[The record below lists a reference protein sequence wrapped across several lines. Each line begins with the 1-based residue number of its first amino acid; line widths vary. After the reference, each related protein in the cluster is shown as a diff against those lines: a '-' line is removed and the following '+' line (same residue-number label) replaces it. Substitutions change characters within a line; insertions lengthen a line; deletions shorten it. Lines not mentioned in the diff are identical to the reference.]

1 MVMLAKRGR
10 IFRIFSRTTGSVLQ
24 VHQASSPR
32 SLVSLLGQEVG
43 NYLQISLWFLEER
56 CMGRI
61 LHRYPL
67 HFLDTVEEGSD
78 NEVLGNIVS
87 PIDD

>member
-10 IFRIFSRTTGSVLQ
+10 IFRIFSRTSGSVFQ

-56 CMGRI
+56 RVGRI

-67 HFLDTVEEGSD
+67 HFLDAVEERSD
-78 NEVLGNIVS
+78 NEVLGDIVS

>member
-1 MVMLAKRGR
+1 MLAKRGR
-10 IFRIFSRTTGSVLQ
+10 IFRIFSRATSSVLQ

-43 NYLQISLWFLEER
+43 NYLKISLRFLEER
-56 CMGRI
+56 RVGRI

-67 HFLDTVEEGSD
+67 HFLDTIEEGSD
-78 NEVLGNIVS
+78 NEILGNIVS